1 MARPRKAEA
10 RKDTRGELIEAAWRL
25 FSKAGYDATPVE
37 SIIAAVGLSK
47 GAFYYY
53 FAGKEDVLDAVV
65 SRMVDEMAR
74 EIAAVPQ
81 LEDLSPMEKMNR
93 FMEAISRWK
102 LSHMD
107 ILSEAVKVI
116 YRDENAIIRYKMNRK
131 AVREFTP
138 VLAEI
143 IAQGVEEGVFDAEQP
158 EDTAEMILMLSNAMG
173 ELQAADIVRLEVD
186 PASTQRILQR
196 AQLYLGTMEKILGAP
211 RGTIFPLYDKRVA
224 EVEQALKSG
233 RVKENGA

>member
-10 RKDTRGELIEAAWRL
+10 REDTRGELIEAAWRL
-25 FSKAGYDATPVE
+25 FSTTGYDATPVE

-53 FAGKEDVLDAVV
+53 FTGKEDVLDAVV
-65 SRMVDEMAR
+65 SRMVEEMAG
-74 EIAAVPQ
+74 EIEGIPQ
-81 LEDLSPMEKMNR
+81 LKDLSPMEKINR

-107 ILSEAVKVI
+107 IISEAVKVI
-116 YRDENAIIRYKMNRK
+116 YRDENAIIRFKMNRK
-131 AVREFTP
+131 AVQEFTP

-143 IAQGVEEGVFDAEQP
+143 ISQGVEEGTFDAEQP
-158 EDTAEMILMLSNAMG
+158 EDTAEMILMLSNAMA
-173 ELQAADIVRLEVD
+173 ELQATDIIRLEDD

-211 RGTIFPLYDKRVA
+211 RGTIYPLYDKRI
-224 EVEQALKSG
+224 EELEQAL
-233 RVKENGA
+233 RVEG

>member
-10 RKDTRGELIEAAWRL
+10 REDTRGELVEAAWRL
-25 FSKAGYDATPVE
+25 FSTAGYDATPVE

-53 FAGKEDVLDAVV
+53 FTGKEDVLDAVV
-65 SRMVDEMAR
+65 GRMVDEMVL
-74 EIAAVPQ
+74 EIEGIPNIK
-81 LEDLSPMEKMNR
+81 DLSPMEKINR
-93 FMEAISRWK
+93 FMEAISKWK

-138 VLAEI
+138 VLAKI
-143 IAQGVEEGVFDAEQP
+143 IGQGVEEGVFDAEQP
-158 EDTAEMILMLSNAMG
+158 EDMAEMILLLSNAMA
-173 ELQAADIVRLEVD
+173 ELQAADIVQLEDD
-186 PASTQRILQR
+186 PASMQRILQR
-196 AQLYLGTMEKILGAP
+196 TGLYLETIEKTLGVP
-211 RGTIFPLYDKRVA
+211 RGTIFPLYDKRV
-224 EVEQALKSG
+224 EEIEQALKSG
-233 RVKENGA
+233 RVKENDA

>member
-10 RKDTRGELIEAAWRL
+10 REDTRGELVEAAWRL
-25 FSKAGYDATPVE
+25 FSTAGYDATPVE

-53 FAGKEDVLDAVV
+53 FTGKEDVLDAVV
-65 SRMVDEMAR
+65 SRMVEEMVG
-74 EIAAVPQ
+74 EIEGIP
-81 LEDLSPMEKMNR
+81 LLKDLSPMEKINL
-93 FMEAISRWK
+93 FMEAISKWK

-143 IAQGVEEGVFDAEQP
+143 IGQGMEEGVFEAEQS
-158 EDTAEMILMLSNAMG
+158 EDTAEMILLLSNAMA
-173 ELQAADIVRLEVD
+173 ELQAADIILLEDD
-186 PASTQRILQR
+186 PTSTQRILNR
-196 AQLYLGTMEKILGAP
+196 AQLYMGTVEKILGAP
-211 RGTIFPLYDKRVA
+211 RGTIFPFDDKRV
-224 EVEQALKSG
+224 EEMEQVLRSG
-233 RVKENGA
+233 RMKENGA